1 METKT
6 LNRSKQRDAIL
17 SYLQP
22 RCDHPTAEAIY
33 QAVRQDFPKISL
45 GTVYRNL
52 TLLADLGI
60 IQKVNCGDDCEHFDG
75 NPQPH
80 NHFICTNCKSV
91 IDLHMDNID
100 FVNTLAAQG
109 FSGTIAGHNIY
120 FYGTCET
127 CCNS

>member
-6 LNRSKQRDAIL
+6 RNHSRQRDAIL
-17 SYLQP
+17 AYLKP
-22 RCDHPTAEAIY
+22 RHDHPTAETIY
-33 QAVRQDFPKISL
+33 KAVRQEFPKLSL

-52 TLLADLGI
+52 TLLTELGV

-80 NHFICTNCKSV
+80 HHFICTTCKQV

-100 FVNTLAAQG
+100 FVNTLATQG
-109 FSGTIAGHNIY
+109 FAGQIAGHSIY
-120 FYGTCET
+120 FYGTCED
-127 CCNS
+127 CM